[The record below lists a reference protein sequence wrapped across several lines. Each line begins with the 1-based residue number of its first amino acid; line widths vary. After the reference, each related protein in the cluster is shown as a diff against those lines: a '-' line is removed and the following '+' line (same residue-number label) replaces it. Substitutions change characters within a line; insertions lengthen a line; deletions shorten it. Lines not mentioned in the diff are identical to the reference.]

1 MKTIIQRNREEKE
14 KFRVPHRVQDVIPV
28 RAVYSDGLF
37 LVGKDR
43 FSKTFQFQDINYAVA
58 SQEDQRSMFMAYCNL
73 LNSLDN
79 NATVK
84 ITIHNRR
91 MNLTTVRQDGWI
103 PHQNDKL
110 DHYRSE
116 YNQMLTAQVS
126 GEDAY
131 CQDKYVTVAVSR
143 SLADARNYFSRV
155 GADLIT
161 QFSRLGSHCEAMGAE
176 QRLRMLGGILR
187 EDTGAQYSFCL
198 KESQSRGHSF
208 LDAVCPNSITVKWN
222 HFTVDGKFGR
232 VMYLRDYASYIKDS
246 LVTELTA
253 MNREILLSIDILP
266 VPMDEAIREVNKRT
280 LGTEASIAAWNRSQ
294 NQKQNFSAILP
305 IRLEQ
310 ERQENRE
317 FMNDLTT
324 RNQRMMLCTV
334 TLVHFAENLKA
345 LNADTDAIRS
355 IADGAMCQ
363 FSTLHFQQLDGLKTV
378 LPFGCR
384 KIQALRTLT
393 TESLAA
399 LMPFRVQEIMDKG
412 GIYYG
417 VNSISRNL
425 ILVNKALRLNPNAF
439 VLGVPGSGKSFSVK
453 EQLAFLMLATGDDI
467 LVCDPENEY
476 GSLVERLGGSVIH
489 IASGGKDHINPLDMV
504 EGYGEGNDS
513 VSEKVRIHDGAV

>member
-14 KFRVPHRVQDVIPV
+14 KFRVPHWVQDVIPV

-58 SQEDQRSMFMAYCNL
+58 SQEDQRSMFMAYCSL

-103 PHQNDKL
+103 PLQNDKL

-143 SLADARNYFSRV
+143 SLTDARSYFSRV
-155 GADLIT
+155 GSDLIT
-161 QFSRLGSHCEAMGAE
+161 QFSRLGSHCEALGAE
-176 QRLRMLGGILR
+176 QRLKILGGILR
-187 EDTGAQYSFCL
+187 EDTGEQYSFCL

-208 LDAVCPNSITVKWN
+208 QDAVCPNSITVKWN

-232 VMYLRDYASYIKDS
+232 VMYLRDYASYIRDS

-280 LGTEASIAAWNRSQ
+280 LGIIKPRFVTNV
-294 NQKQNFSAILP
+294 
-305 IRLEQ
+305 
-310 ERQENRE
+310 
-317 FMNDLTT
+317 TT
-324 RNQRMMLCTV
+324 RYAIPETV
-334 TLVHFAENLKA
+334 MVNPA
-345 LNADTDAIRS
+345 
-355 IADGAMCQ
+355 
-363 FSTLHFQQLDGLKTV
+363 
-378 LPFGCR
+378 
-384 KIQALRTLT
+384 
-393 TESLAA
+393 
-399 LMPFRVQEIMDKG
+399 MDKR
-412 GIYYG
+412 
-417 VNSISRNL
+417 S
-425 ILVNKALRLNPNAF
+425 
-439 VLGVPGSGKSFSVK
+439 
-453 EQLAFLMLATGDDI
+453 
-467 LVCDPENEY
+467 
-476 GSLVERLGGSVIH
+476 
-489 IASGGKDHINPLDMV
+489 
-504 EGYGEGNDS
+504 
-513 VSEKVRIHDGAV
+513 

>member
-14 KFRVPHRVQDVIPV
+14 KFRVPHRIQDVIPV

-58 SQEDQRSMFMAYCNL
+58 SQEDQRSMFMAYCSL

-103 PHQNDKL
+103 PLQNDKL
-110 DHYRSE
+110 DHYRNE

-143 SLADARNYFSRV
+143 NLTDARSYFSRV
-155 GADLIT
+155 GSDLIT
-161 QFSRLGSHCEAMGAE
+161 QFSRLGSHCEALGAE
-176 QRLRMLGGILR
+176 QRLKILGGILR
-187 EDTGAQYSFCL
+187 EDTGEQYSFCL
-198 KESQSRGHSF
+198 KESKQRGHSF
-208 LDAVCPNSITVKWN
+208 QDAVCPNSITVKWN

-232 VMYLRDYASYIKDS
+232 VLYLRDYASYIKDS

-294 NQKQNFSAILP
+294 NQKQNFAAILP

-334 TLVHFAENLKA
+334 TLVHFAEDRAQHLVSGRTILHLLPSQNLK
-345 LNADTDAIRS
+345 
-355 IADGAMCQ
+355 
-363 FSTLHFQQLDGLKTV
+363 
-378 LPFGCR
+378 PFPSR
-384 KIQALRTLT
+384 
-393 TESLAA
+393 LAY
-399 LMPFRVQEIMDKG
+399 FTG
-412 GIYYG
+412 
-417 VNSISRNL
+417 
-425 ILVNKALRLNPNAF
+425 NKN
-439 VLGVPGSGKSFSVK
+439 
-453 EQLAFLMLATGDDI
+453 
-467 LVCDPENEY
+467 
-476 GSLVERLGGSVIH
+476 
-489 IASGGKDHINPLDMV
+489 
-504 EGYGEGNDS
+504 
-513 VSEKVRIHDGAV
+513 